1 MAYTVQN
8 MTNFKTAITEPQSY
22 LPQPALDRIANRG
35 IFDTQCEG
43 HQILDKIANK
53 WTILIIYA
61 LTQGKKRY
69 SELKQQIQRIS
80 PKMLVQ
86 NLRNLERNG
95 LVKREVYPTI
105 PPRVDYS
112 LTPLGESLAEPL
124 AVLGEWAYRHISDV
138 HTAIAQ
144 YDSRPE
150 SEDFW
155 QPK

>member
-1 MAYTVQN
+1 M
-8 MTNFKTAITEPQSY
+8 NFSSNIESQLSY

-35 IFDTQCEG
+35 VFDTECEG

-69 SELKQQIQRIS
+69 SDLKQQIVGIS
-80 PKMLVQ
+80 AKMLVQ

-95 LVKREVYPTI
+95 LVKREIYPTV

-124 AVLGEWAYRHISDV
+124 AILGEWAYRHISDV
-138 HTAIAQ
+138 HVAIEQ
-144 YDSRPE
+144 YDNRPKTE
-150 SEDFW
+150 NFW

>member
-1 MAYTVQN
+1 M
-8 MTNFKTAITEPQSY
+8 NFSSNTESKLKY

-35 IFDTQCEG
+35 VFDTQCEG

-69 SELKQQIQRIS
+69 SDLKQQIVGIS

-95 LVKREVYPTI
+95 LVKREIYPTV
-105 PPRVDYS
+105 PPKVDYS
-112 LTPLGESLAEPL
+112 LTPLGETLAEPL
-124 AVLGEWAYRHISDV
+124 AILGEWAYRHISDV
-138 HTAIAQ
+138 HVAIEQ
-144 YDSRPE
+144 YDNRPK
-150 SEDFW
+150 SENFW
-155 QPK
+155 KPK

>member
-1 MAYTVQN
+1 M
-8 MTNFKTAITEPQSY
+8 NFNSNTESQLSY

-35 IFDTQCEG
+35 IFDTECEG

-61 LTQGKKRY
+61 LTQRKKRY
-69 SELKQQIQRIS
+69 SDLKQQIVGIS

-95 LVKREVYPTI
+95 LVQREIYPTV
-105 PPRVDYS
+105 PPKVDYS

-124 AVLGEWAYRHISDV
+124 AILGEWAYRHISDV
-138 HTAIAQ
+138 HVAIEQ
-144 YDSRPE
+144 YDNRPK
-150 SEDFW
+150 SENFW